1 MKKTLIILLISLL
14 STNAFTQQKMIS
26 GYISDKTTGEILI
39 GATIY
44 DLTSELGIT
53 TNQYGYYSFPLDKL
67 PTEIE
72 VSYIGYQPQRIVI
85 NNSTSTE
92 LNIKLAQLDLKL
104 DEVVVVGKG
113 VDNPINT
120 NISNIDI
127 LTPKEIEIAPIAF
140 GETDVIKVLQ
150 LKAGVTTLGEG
161 SSGMFVQG
169 GNTDQNLML
178 IDDAPVYN
186 PSHLFGLVSVFNPD
200 AIKNVEFYKGA
211 IPAQFGGR
219 LSSVINSQM
228 NDGDKHTHRL
238 SGGIGTLT
246 SRLAIDGPIK
256 KDTASYLFAVRRS
269 IRDLF
274 QNPENEGVYYVPPAL
289 WDMQNDWRSGW
300 CET

>member
-274 QNPENEGVYYVPPAL
+274 
-289 WDMQNDWRSGW
+289 WIFR
-300 CET
+300 